1 MASRIQFRRDIQS
14 EWERVNP
21 ILANSEIGFI
31 LDLDV
36 NGIQRSSLYKIG
48 DGLHTWNE
56 LPLFG
61 FNGNFSEDLEKVS
74 DNDHNVAVS
83 KYALVE
89 KFQSIQNIL
98 DKIDDNI
105 GVIEIELESLKKWSN
120 EVKVSLA
127 DLEQR
132 VPALEASV
140 EEHSSSIE
148 ELSGIT
154 NSHAGRLGAL
164 ENMHVVLSQS
174 DYNDLKNADSL
185 LEDVFYYTFEE
196 TE

>member
-1 MASRIQFRRDIQS
+1 MASRIQFRRDTS
-14 EWERVNP
+14 AEWERVNP

-36 NGIQRSSLYKIG
+36 NGNQRSSLYKIG
-48 DGLHTWNE
+48 DGLHTWIE

-61 FNGNFSEDLEKVS
+61 FNGNFSEDLES
-74 DNDHNVAVS
+74 LTDEDHNTAVS

-89 KFQSIQNIL
+89 KFQAIQDAL
-98 DKIDDNI
+98 DEVDNNI
-105 GVIEIELESLKKWSN
+105 GTIEIDVEELKKWS
-120 EVKVSLA
+120 EVVKQSLA
-127 DLEQR
+127 DLEEK
-132 VPALEASV
+132 VPIIETTI
-140 EEHSSSIE
+140 EGHSASIE